1 MQGNLVFSNFDILS
15 ESDNRKYSD
24 NFIFFNLFDAFFSK
38 NVSESNI
45 KHYIPSFI
53 AVRMGYNIQTVG
65 LQHGAVPLI

>member
-1 MQGNLVFSNFDILS
+1 MQGNLFFSNFDILS

-45 KHYIPSFI
+45 
-53 AVRMGYNIQTVG
+53 
-65 LQHGAVPLI
+65 